1 MLVGPAPARQT
12 VRHGASR
19 LLLGAPEDR
28 GLPSAVEQALERPG
42 SGDRRGSAR
51 CLRAIRAEAE
61 KGRLVYSINVKL
73 HFGTAVWNIDL
84 AMGPPAGPVTVPPD
98 GIAFAPPSI
107 QVAIEIKGVM
117 TEHHKAVKNRKRDF
131 EAHHQH
137 VHNYSNAAIA
147 GVVMVMNA
155 APRFQSPLI
164 SHVTVHKNPMAL
176 VAHCMN
182 EMRAVTS
189 RGGVEG
195 RGIDAGSAIVV
206 SHDNIDN
213 ASTHYVAAPPA
224 PQIGDPL
231 HYDAFIQ
238 KICSEYT
245 RRFI

>member
-1 MLVGPAPARQT
+1 MSLPASFLDHLRTQGYHPRSNK
-12 VRHGASR
+12 HSN
-19 LLLGAPEDR
+19 
-28 GLPSAVEQALERPG
+28 AL
-42 SGDRRGSAR
+42 A
-51 CLRAIRAEAE
+51 RAIVADLLETCEPMRAKAAA
-61 KGRLVYSINVKL
+61 GRLVYSINAKL

-84 AMGPPAGPVTVPPD
+84 AMGPPGGLVAVPPA
-98 GIAFAPPSI
+98 GIAYAPPSTFQI
-107 QVAIEIKGVM
+107 AIEIKGVM

-147 GVVMVMNA
+147 GVVMVINA

-164 SHVTVHKNPMAL
+164 PRVTVHRNPTAL
-176 VAHCMN
+176 VAHCMS
-182 EMRAVTS
+182 EMRAVIS

-195 RGIDAGSAIVV
+195 RGIDAGCAIVV

-213 ASTHYVAAPPA
+213 TATRYVTTALA

-238 KICSEYT
+238 KICSEYGH
-245 RRFI
+245 RFP

>member
-1 MLVGPAPARQT
+1 LPPVFLPGKLSAMPLPASFLEHLRTEGYHPRSNK
-12 VRHGASR
+12 HSN
-19 LLLGAPEDR
+19 
-28 GLPSAVEQALERPG
+28 AL
-42 SGDRRGSAR
+42 A
-51 CLRAIRAEAE
+51 RAIVADLLDACLPMRAKAVA
-61 KGRLVYSINVKL
+61 GQLVYAINVKL

-84 AMGPPAGPVTVPPD
+84 AMGPPAGAVTVPAA
-98 GIAFAPPSI
+98 GIAYAPPSTI
-107 QVAIEIKGVM
+107 QIAIEIKGVM

-147 GVVMVMNA
+147 GVVMVINA
-155 APRFQSPLI
+155 APRFQSPLVPN
-164 SHVTVHKNPMAL
+164 VTVHRNPPAL

-195 RGIDAGSAIVV
+195 RGIDAGCAIVV
-206 SHDNIDN
+206 SHDNIEN
-213 ASTHYVAAPPA
+213 ASTLYVTSLPA

-238 KICSEYT
+238 KVCSEYAG
-245 RRFI
+245 RFA

>member
-1 MLVGPAPARQT
+1 MPFPPG
-12 VRHGASR
+12 R
-19 LLLGAPEDR
+19 LSAMPLPESFLEHLR
-28 GLPSAVEQALERPG
+28 TAGYHPRSNKHSNAL
-42 SGDRRGSAR
+42 A
-51 CLRAIRAEAE
+51 RAIVADLLDTCDPMGARAEA
-61 KGRLVYSINVKL
+61 GRLVFAINVKL

-84 AMGPPAGPVTVPPD
+84 AMGPPAGTVTVPPA
-98 GIAFAPPSI
+98 GIAYAPPSTI
-107 QVAIEIKGVM
+107 QIAIEIKGVM

-137 VHNYSNAAIA
+137 VHNYSNEAIA
-147 GVVMVMNA
+147 GVVMVINA
-155 APRFQSPLI
+155 APRFQSPLV
-164 SHVTVHKNPMAL
+164 SHVTVHKNPTAL

-195 RGIDAGSAIVV
+195 RGVDAGCAIVV

-213 ASTHYVAAPPA
+213 ASTHYVRTPPA

-238 KICSEYT
+238 KVCSEYA
-245 RRFI
+245 RCFV